1 MRVCIVR
8 SLVAARMIISW
19 PRLHPSPSTNFFL
32 WESWLKPSEIQIIRP
47 TKSIWMILTGT
58 TQIPWAIF
66 WRSGWSNN
74 PYLNLPTPFRIN
86 PLWDQFRVWLILS
99 FFLSLH
105 IVFANVILCTLLNWW
120 CQALSILCLSVD
132 RPAGCLAWLTLW
144 IYRYLHQ
151 LLPLTFT
158 CIFFSFPTSDVYMMT
173 WFLLE
178 KPQGYST
185 NTSNRVIRCTAFLHP
200 SSWSQ

>member
-1 MRVCIVR
+1 MCVCIVR

-19 PRLHPSPSTNFFL
+19 SRLHPSPSTNLFL
-32 WESWLKPSEIQIIRP
+32 WESWLKPSEIKIIRP

-58 TQIPWAIF
+58 TQIPMSYFVKIWMK
-66 WRSGWSNN
+66 
-74 PYLNLPTPFRIN
+74 
-86 PLWDQFRVWLILS
+86 Q
-99 FFLSLH
+99 
-105 IVFANVILCTLLNWW
+105 
-120 CQALSILCLSVD
+120 QSILKLADPVPNRSAMGSVLVLIDSFSAHCWIVGFRLSASYVSMSTD
-132 RPAGCLAWLTLW
+132 
-144 IYRYLHQ
+144 Q
-151 LLPLTFT
+151 LDALLDWHCGYIQIFVPTT
-158 CIFFSFPTSDVYMMT
+158 SADVYMYFFSFPTSDVYMMT